1 MSDFDRGFGIG
12 GLGRHDPEGELTE
25 LIARGEMEIRERPA
39 TITEHREGQPAY
51 ISPDDW
57 RTRGRAGWYPG
68 ATGPGHYIIQ
78 GEGDHLRYVPAAITR
93 YWLRCRRCG
102 TSGYS
107 GDYPFSTMPGSGYCD
122 DCCG

>member
-12 GLGRHDPEGELTE
+12 GLGRHDPEAGLAEMV
-25 LIARGEMEIRERPA
+25 ARGEVEIVERPA
-39 TITEHREGQPAY
+39 TIVEQREGRPAY

-68 ATGPGHYIIQ
+68 ATGPGRYVIQ
-78 GEGDHLRYVPAAITR
+78 GEGATLRYLPATVER
-93 YWLRCRRCG
+93 RLLRCRRCG
-102 TSGYS
+102 VSGYS
-107 GDYPFSTMPGSGYCD
+107 GDYPFSTMPGSGHCD